1 MVSIIPGDECLRH
14 KFLPEA
20 DRSQTYD
27 YRKVSGGHSICD
39 NTLQRD
45 WYRFVGLAG
54 DRMPNECVPSY
65 HCGTYAAGWLRGG
78 HPSVHEGVVSRTV
91 CYHWINNCCWR
102 SNNILVRNCGG
113 FYVYRLQ
120 KTPGCQYRYCG
131 VGSPVEKYSSLL
143 QLINETGVERKAKSI
158 ALQFFRILFSTS
170 YPRH

>member
-1 MVSIIPGDECLRH
+1 MLVSPNQFCLQHIWLKLSVVFIIPGDECLRY

-27 YRKVSGGHSICD
+27 YRKVSGGHPICD

-54 DRMPNECVPSY
+54 DRMPDECVPSY
-65 HCGTYAAGWLRGG
+65 HCGTQAAGWLRGG
-78 HPSVHEGVVSRTV
+78 HPSIHDGVVSRTV

-102 SNNILVRNCGG
+102 SNNILVRNCGS

-120 KTPGCQYRYCG
+120 KPPRCQYRYCG
-131 VGSPVEKYSSLL
+131 VGSPGEKHFPLL
-143 QLINETGVERKAKSI
+143 QHN
-158 ALQFFRILFSTS
+158 
-170 YPRH
+170 